1 MKSKFVLAAGFA
13 GQKGLSVLTTDDFK
27 RAAAEAAL
35 AHVQPGMK
43 LGLGTGSTAALFV
56 ELLGARVA
64 QGFDV
69 AGVPTS
75 ESTRELAERFGVPL
89 TTLKEEPELDLTV
102 DGADEID
109 GALRLIKGG
118 GAALLREKIV
128 AFASKRMIVIA
139 DSKKVVQ
146 TLGAFPLP
154 IEVVPFGKEATRRAV
169 ERAAAALG
177 LSAKVEL
184 RRAEDGCPIVTDS
197 GHSILDGH
205 FGRIDDAEQLAAA
218 LSAIPGVVE
227 HGLFIGLA
235 DLALIAGPDGVVT
248 IEAEAGGRTE
258 PSRRIA

>member
-1 MKSKFVLAAGFA
+1 M
-13 GQKGLSVLTTDDFK
+13 TTDDFK

-64 QGFDV
+64 EGLDV
-69 AGVPTS
+69 VGVPTS
-75 ESTRELAERFGVPL
+75 EATRELAERFGVPL
-89 TTLKEEPELDLTV
+89 TTLKEDPELDLTI
-102 DGADEID
+102 DGADEVD
-109 GALRLIKGG
+109 PQLRLIKGG

-128 AFASKRMIVIA
+128 AFSSKRMIVIA
-139 DSKKVVQ
+139 DSKKVVD

-177 LSAKVEL
+177 LNGKVEL
-184 RRAEDGCPIVTDS
+184 RRAEDACPIVTDS

-205 FGRIDDAEQLAAA
+205 FGRIDRPEELAAA

-235 DLALIAGPDGVVT
+235 DLALIAGPDGVSR
-248 IEAEAGGRTE
+248 IEAQARGHMEA
-258 PSRRIA
+258 PRRIA